1 MITDNDIVITSATEC
16 REWLLHFSVPV
27 LDGVLPPVVY
37 VHYMLLVS
45 AINLLNKEKVLMDE
59 ISYAEILLLDF
70 CRLFPEVYGK
80 YDYKSAICCK
90 LVVKSRQEKEQ
101 KKNQCVVHK
110 FLFFNIFFHQ
120 FVSALCVFSC
130 YHNF

>member
-1 MITDNDIVITSATEC
+1 MLYYLNLMITDNDIVITSATES
-16 REWLLHFSVPV
+16 REWLLHFSVSV

-101 KKNQCVVHK
+101 KKKPMCGTQ
-110 FLFFNIFFHQ
+110 
-120 FVSALCVFSC
+120 VFIP
-130 YHNF
+130 